1 MIINKLRWYRV
12 QTPLY
17 KGVFYFK
24 GEDCMNY
31 KETLHLPKTDFEMR
45 GNLAK
50 KEPAIQQRW
59 EDEKLYEEMLNVRE
73 GAPLFSLH
81 DGPPYANGNIHIGHA
96 LNKVLK
102 DILVRSKFMA
112 GFKTPFRPGWDTH
125 GLPIETAIQKL
136 GVNRKEMPVHEFRK
150 LCEEYALKQVAIQ
163 TADFKALGTVADY
176 ENPYLTLSKDFEA
189 KQIEIF
195 GEMALKGMIYQGL
208 KPVYWSPSSET
219 ALAEAEIE
227 YKERRDPA
235 IYVAFKVVDGKDVL
249 DTDTNFVIWTTTPWT
264 IPANLAI
271 SLNPNMEYSLVDT
284 NKGKMIL
291 MTSLIEDVSKSLE
304 LEDIITLKTMKG
316 SELEGVTTQ
325 HPLYDRLSPILMG
338 DHVTAEAGTGSV
350 HTAPDHGV
358 DDFNVA
364 QKYDIHP
371 ISPVNA
377 QGILTEVTGEFAGLT
392 FEEANK
398 AVTMKL
404 EELGALLKMGW
415 IKHSYAHDWRTKLPI
430 IYRATTQWFAS
441 IDSVR
446 ADVLSEIEK
455 VEWHPKWGQKRMH
468 NMIADRG
475 DWCIS
480 RQRVWGVPIP
490 IIYAEDET
498 PIMDKVVFDHIVEL
512 VKEFGSNVWF
522 ERDVLELL
530 PEGYTHPGSP
540 NGIFKKEKDIMDVWF
555 DSGSSH
561 SAALDNNEIPLPVDV
576 YSEGADQFRGWFNSS
591 LIISVALYGIAP
603 YKNVIA
609 HGFLMQDDGEKM
621 SKSKGNALSP
631 QKINETLGA
640 DILRLWVTSLD
651 YHADMSLSQDILKQV
666 SESYRKIRNTFRFMH
681 GNLADFN
688 AETDSVTIAEMSIL
702 NRYVLNEVIELNAQ
716 AQKDYAKFDYQRVTT
731 AVLTAL
737 TNLMSAYYLDYTKD
751 ILYIEAVDN
760 ASRREIQ
767 TVLHT
772 SLNILARLM
781 SPILVHTT
789 EELQSI
795 MNPNESSIHLTE
807 FSDMKESVL
816 TEEETDTMNR
826 LFKFRES
833 VFKALEVK
841 REEKVIG
848 KSLEAHV
855 KLHLSDE
862 LKKDVETVCG
872 EHLAQ
877 WLIVSKVTLVD
888 ETLEEIL
895 GLEIEVE
902 ANLGETCPRCWNIVD
917 STDEDG
923 LCDRC
928 HSVLKA

>member
-1 MIINKLRWYRV
+1 MD
-12 QTPLY
+12 Y
-17 KGVFYFK
+17 KQ
-24 GEDCMNY
+24 
-31 KETLHLPKTDFEMR
+31 TLHLPKTDFEMR

-50 KEPAIQQRW
+50 KEPLIQARW
-59 EDEKLYEEMLNVRE
+59 DEERLYHEMLAVRE

-102 DILVRSKFMA
+102 DVLVRSKFMA

-125 GLPIETAIQKL
+125 GLPIEVAIQKL
-136 GVNRKEMPVHEFRK
+136 GVDRKTMPIHEFRK
-150 LCEEYALKQVAIQ
+150 LCEDYAREQVEIQ
-163 TADFKALGTVADY
+163 KVDFKSLGTVADY
-176 ENPYLTLSKDFEA
+176 ENPYITLDKDFEA
-189 KQIEIF
+189 KQIAVF
-195 GEMALKGMIYQGL
+195 AEMAMKGMIYKGL
-208 KPVYWSPSSET
+208 KPVYWSPSSES

-227 YKERRDPA
+227 YQERRDPA
-235 IYVAFKVVDGKDVL
+235 IYVSFNVVDGKDVL
-249 DTDTNFVIWTTTPWT
+249 NSDVKFVIWTTTPWT

-271 SLNPNMEYSLVDT
+271 TLNPNMEYSLVSS
-284 NKGKMIL
+284 NKGNIVL
-291 MTSLIEDVSKSLE
+291 LSALIEEVVKSLE
-304 LEDIITLKTMKG
+304 LEDLEVLKTFKG
-316 SELEGVTTQ
+316 QELEGITTQ
-325 HPLYDRLSPILMG
+325 HPLYDRLSPIIMG

-358 DDFNVA
+358 EDFNVA
-364 QKYDIHP
+364 QKYGIHP

-377 QGILTEVTGEFAGLT
+377 QGVLTEVTGEFVGLT

-404 EELGALLKMGW
+404 EEVGALMKMGW
-415 IKHSYAHDWRTKLPI
+415 IKHSYAHDWRTKKPI

-446 ADVLSEIEK
+446 ETVLDQISK
-455 VEWHPKWGQKRMH
+455 VEWHPKWGEKRMH

-498 PIMDKVVFDHIVEL
+498 PIMDEIVFAHIVEL
-512 VKEFGSNVWF
+512 VAEFGSNVWF
-522 ERDVLELL
+522 ERDVKDLL

-540 NGIFKKEKDIMDVWF
+540 NGIFTKEKDIMDVWF

-561 SAALDNNEIPLPVDV
+561 TAALNHDEVPLPVDV

-603 YKNVIA
+603 YKNVVS
-609 HGFLMQDDGEKM
+609 HGFLMQDNGEKM
-621 SKSKGNALSP
+621 SKSSGKALSP
-631 QKINETLGA
+631 QGIISSLGA
-640 DILRLWVTSLD
+640 DILRLWVTSMD
-651 YHADMSLSQDILKQV
+651 YHSDMSLSQDILKQV

-681 GNLADFN
+681 GNLADFDASKDLVAVEN
-688 AETDSVTIAEMSIL
+688 MSTL
-702 NRYVLNEVIELNAQ
+702 NRYVLNEAIKVNAQ
-716 AQKDYAKFDYQRVTT
+716 AQKDFASFDYQKVTT
-731 AVLTAL
+731 AVLTSL

-751 ILYIEAVDN
+751 ILYIESVNDPK
-760 ASRREIQ
+760 RREIQ
-767 TVLHT
+767 SVLYT
-772 SLNILARLM
+772 ALNMYMRLM

-795 MNPNESSIHLTE
+795 MHPDEKSIHLSE
-807 FSDMKESVL
+807 FSNLVEPILSAEESA
-816 TEEETDTMNR
+816 TMSR
-826 LFKFRES
+826 LFKLRES

-855 KLHLSDE
+855 KLHLKDD
-862 LKKDVETVCG
+862 LKQDLLSVCG
-872 EHLAQ
+872 DHLAQ
-877 WLIVSKVTLVD
+877 WFIVSKLSLVD
-888 ETLEEIL
+888 ETLEL
-895 GLEIEVE
+895 VMDVEIEVE

-917 STDEDG
+917 LVDEEG

-928 HSVLKA
+928 ASVLKA